1 MMRVKA
7 WRELESSISGEASG
21 VTIRYIRRTEDVE
34 LKVLEIE
41 PGSSTPYH
49 AHEHPHDSVVISGH
63 GAVRQDP
70 GAHEFGPGDIIQIA
84 ANELHAIVNRAD
96 ELLQILCMDC
106 LI

>member
-1 MMRVKA
+1 
-7 WRELESSISGEASG
+7 
-21 VTIRYIRRTEDVE
+21 
-34 LKVLEIE
+34 
-41 PGSSTPYH
+41 
-49 AHEHPHDSVVISGH
+49 VVISGH

-96 ELLQILCMDC
+96 EPLQILCMDC